1 MIPIRSV
8 FLALGAGM
16 GMLIPFQAVVLS
28 GKGFDNGMIGL
39 VLALASA
46 AGVIAA
52 PLWGHLGDSVLGRS
66 KVLMLAAAGSTLALA
81 LFGWSVLPLV
91 TAAAWVA
98 FAGLSNTLV
107 PTADAVAVNAVRLAG
122 RGDFGRLRLL
132 LSLGFGTAA
141 IASGFLYDATG
152 YAPAPWLAAGTFVA
166 LLIASRFVQEAGRTA
181 PATPVIHRR
190 FGAMSEAFAVQPRLP
205 VVLLTL
211 GLGIGGLFAVF
222 TYLPL
227 RIEELGG
234 SPSDV
239 ALASGLESFAEIPGF
254 IAAGWLARRIGLRL
268 LFLGSALLMAA
279 CGWTLALLT
288 DPTLMIGVRLL
299 TGVAYA
305 GMTVAT
311 VLALAVLLPAS
322 LQATAQNLNAMTG
335 GVAGIVTGLLGGLLL
350 EIAGTSALFIVTST
364 GTAVAGLLALRVLP
378 RAGPSAGPPAP
389 PPPSVAASPA
399 QGSISAPGGSSG

>member
-1 MIPIRSV
+1 MIPIRFV
-8 FLALGAGM
+8 FFALGAGM

-28 GKGFDNGMIGL
+28 GKGFDDGSIGL
-39 VLALASA
+39 ILALASA

-52 PLWGHLGDSVLGRS
+52 PLWGHLGDTVLGRS

-81 LFGWSVLPLV
+81 AFGWSVLPLV
-91 TAAAWVA
+91 TAVAWVA

-107 PTADAVAVNAVRLAG
+107 PTSDAVAVNAVRLAG

-132 LSLGFGTAA
+132 LSFGFGSAA
-141 IASGFLYDATG
+141 IASGFLFDVTG
-152 YAPAPWLAAGTFVA
+152 YGPAPWLAAGTFLA
-166 LLIASRFVQEAGRTA
+166 LLLASRFVPEAGRAAPTA
-181 PATPVIHRR
+181 PVIHRR
-190 FGAMSEAFAVQPRLP
+190 FGAMGEAFSVQPRLP
-205 VVLLTL
+205 IVLLTL

-254 IAAGWLARRIGLRL
+254 IAAGWLARHIGLRW
-268 LFLGSALLMAA
+268 LFFGSALLMAV

-288 DPTLMIGVRLL
+288 DPSLMIGVRLL
-299 TGVAYA
+299 TGVAYS
-305 GMTVAT
+305 GITVAT
-311 VLALAVLLPAS
+311 VLALAVLLPVS

-335 GVAGIVTGLLGGLLL
+335 GVAGIATGLLGGLLL
-350 EIAGTSALFIVTST
+350 EVAGTSALFIVTST
-364 GTAVAGLLALRVLP
+364 GTAIAGLLALRVLP
-378 RAGPSAGPPAP
+378 RMGPGAGPPAASP
-389 PPPSVAASPA
+389 PGPAPVSPPSA
-399 QGSISAPGGSSG
+399 SSG